1 MADLRFKD
9 KNNQKKTYSVFASG
23 IIATSATMNETLFTL
38 PEASLVLSA
47 KAIVITPSG
56 VATDTVDILVGSTVV
71 GNEIR
76 VGVAGLQEGTP
87 APAYFATGGLVTVV
101 AGADAPNGAGRIK
114 IVVEY
119 IETELTSGTYTD

>member
-1 MADLRFKD
+1 MADLRFED
-9 KNNQKKTYSVFASG
+9 KNNQKKTLSVFASG
-23 IIATSATMNETLFTL
+23 IIATSATMDETLFTL

-56 VATDTVDILVGSTVV
+56 AVTNTVDILVGSTVI
-71 GNEIR
+71 GNEVV

-87 APAYFATGGLVTVV
+87 APAYFATGGSVTVV
-101 AGADAPNGAGRIK
+101 AGADAPSDIGRIK